1 MNFLLSANSLFSA
14 IRDFARRIAARLKAC
29 NRFPPPVCGWHGTP
43 MPGARHRS
51 PKQYGPPVSAPD
63 KDPARIPRSKYR
75 RLGCGRWIIFDGC
88 CIKFISFIEYL
99 FEPRLQKRET
109 ISIHARSQL
118 FVGECALTSTKP
130 LVKADFVPNC
140 RGRSLNHHR

>member
-14 IRDFARRIAARLKAC
+14 IRDFARRIAVRRKAY
-29 NRFPPPVCGWHGTP
+29 NTSRPPPVCGWHGTP
-43 MPGARHRS
+43 MPCARHKSR
-51 PKQYGPPVSAPD
+51 KQYGPPVSAP
-63 KDPARIPRSKYR
+63 IPRSKYR

-130 LVKADFVPNC
+130 LVKADFVP
-140 RGRSLNHHR
+140 